1 MSLKKISFIKQG
13 ESKGINF
20 YSGSDKNSEVLLF
33 LLFFSIIIFFSIL
46 FIRLF
51 QLSITKGNYYR
62 TLSEQNRVREVPI
75 EAPRGSILDRKGF
88 VVAKN
93 TVTDIYS
100 NDDKKTVSKRNYQT
114 PESIAHLIGYRQI
127 ANSDDFKNDACPQ
140 KLSLGD
146 KVGKKGVEK
155 IYDCQ
160 LRGIPGK
167 KIIEVNASGKYLK
180 TIDVVKPIPGN
191 DIQLAFDF
199 ELQKKIYQLIEG
211 KKAAVIVTNP
221 KTGEIISLVS
231 TPSFNNQYFENG
243 DPYINQYLVD
253 KNKPLFD
260 RVTEGTYPP
269 GSLFKVIVAT
279 AALEEKII
287 DDKTEIEDK
296 GSITAGPIKFGNWY
310 FLQYGK
316 TDGMVNITKAI
327 QRSNDIF
334 FYTVGEKTGVDKI
347 KKWAEIYGLGK
358 EVDFGFDQAE
368 GLIPSSFWKED
379 TLKEPW
385 YLGDTYNF
393 SIGQGYILTTPLQ
406 MALINSTIAN
416 NGYYCLP
423 KLLKNDPPNC
433 KRLPIS
439 QTTINL
445 IREGMKEACSP
456 GGTGWPLF
464 NFKVQIDNKTQEI
477 QTACK
482 TGTAESHGEKTLPH
496 AWISVFAP
504 YDNPQIA
511 ITILIEEGGQGSDIA
526 GPIAAEI
533 LKAYFERR
541 E

>member
-1 MSLKKISFIKQG
+1 MKKDFF
-13 ESKGINF
+13 INF
-20 YSGSDKNSEVLLF
+20 YSGSDKKSEILLF
-33 LLFFSIIIFFSIL
+33 LLFFSIIVFFSIL
-46 FIRLF
+46 FVRLF
-51 QLSITKGNYYR
+51 QLSITKGGYYR
-62 TLSEQNRVREVPI
+62 ILSEQNRVKEVPI
-75 EAPRGSILDRKGF
+75 EAPRGSIFDRKGF
-88 VVAKN
+88 MVAKN
-93 TVTDIYS
+93 TL
-100 NDDKKTVSKRNYQT
+100 SKRLYQS
-114 PESIAHLIGYRQI
+114 PEAIAHLVGYRQI
-127 ANSDDFKNDACPQ
+127 ASADDLKNDSCSQ
-140 KLSLGD
+140 KLTLGD

-167 KIIEVNASGKYLK
+167 KIIEINASGQYLK
-180 TIDVVKPIPGN
+180 TIDIIKPVPGN

-211 KKAAVIVTNP
+211 KKAAVIVTSP

-231 TPSFNNQYFENG
+231 SPSFNNQSFENG
-243 DPYINQYLVD
+243 DQNTNQYLENKD
-253 KNKPLFD
+253 KPLFN

-269 GSLFKVIVAT
+269 GSLFKIIVAT

-287 DDKTEIEDK
+287 TEKTEIEDK
-296 GSITAGPIKFGNWY
+296 GSITAGPIKFSNWY

-334 FYTVGEKTGVDKI
+334 FYTVGEKTGVEKI

-358 EVDFGFDQAE
+358 DINFGFDEAE
-368 GLIPSSFWKED
+368 GLIPSPFWKQE
-379 TLKEPW
+379 TLKESW

-406 MALINSTIAN
+406 MALVNTTIAN
-416 NGYYCLP
+416 NGYYCQP

-433 KRLPIS
+433 KKLPIS
-439 QTTINL
+439 QTTLNL
-445 IREGMKEACSP
+445 IREGMKKACSP

-464 NFKVQIDNKTQEI
+464 DFKP

-482 TGTAESHGEKTLPH
+482 TGTAESHAKTDPPH

-504 YDNPQIA
+504 FDSPQIA
-511 ITILIEEGGQGSDIA
+511 ITILIEEGGQGSDVA
-526 GPIAAEI
+526 GPIAKEI
-533 LKAYFERR
+533 LKAYFERK

>member
-1 MSLKKISFIKQG
+1 MKKISFIKQG

-20 YSGSDKNSEVLLF
+20 YSSSNKNSEFLLF
-33 LLFFSIIIFFSIL
+33 LLFFSIATFFLIL

-51 QLSITKGNYYR
+51 QLSITKGDYYR

-75 EAPRGSILDRKGF
+75 EAPRGSILDRKGY

-93 TVTDIYS
+93 TLVSTYS
-100 NDDKKTVSKRNYQT
+100 NDNNITVSKRSYQS
-114 PESIAHLIGYRQI
+114 PEAIAHLIGYRQI
-127 ANSDDFKNDACPQ
+127 ATSDDLKNDACSQ
-140 KLSLGD
+140 KLTLGD
-146 KVGKKGVEK
+146 KIGKKGVEK

-160 LRGIPGK
+160 LRGTPGK
-167 KIIEVNASGKYLK
+167 KIIEVNASGQYLK
-180 TIDVVKPIPGN
+180 TIDVIKPIPGN
-191 DIQLAFDF
+191 DIQLTFDF
-199 ELQKKIYQLIEG
+199 ELQKKIYQLIAG
-211 KKAAVIVTNP
+211 KKAAVIVTSP

-231 TPSFNNQYFENG
+231 SPSFNNQSFENG
-243 DPYINQYLVD
+243 DQNINQYLESKD
-253 KNKPLFD
+253 KPLFN

-287 DDKTEIEDK
+287 TDKTEIEDK

-316 TDGMVNITKAI
+316 TDGMVNIVKAI

-334 FYTVGEKTGVDKI
+334 FYTIGEKTGVDKI

-358 EVDFGFDQAE
+358 ATNFGFDESE
-368 GLIPSSFWKED
+368 GLIPSAFWKEE

-393 SIGQGYILTTPLQ
+393 SIGQGYTLTTPLQ
-406 MALINSTIAN
+406 MALVNATIAN
-416 NGYYCLP
+416 NGYYCQP
-423 KLLKNDPPNC
+423 KLLKNDSPNC
-433 KRLPIS
+433 KKLPIS
-439 QTTINL
+439 QETLNL
-445 IREGMKEACSP
+445 IKEGMKEACSP

-464 NFKVQIDNKTQEI
+464 NFTANIGGKPQPI

-496 AWISVFAP
+496 AWISVYAP
-504 YDNPQIA
+504 FDNPQIA
-511 ITILIEEGGQGSDIA
+511 VTILIEEGGQGSDIA
-526 GPIAAEI
+526 GPIAKEI
-533 LKAYFERR
+533 LKAYFERK